1 MINGGNGLY
10 ARIQKF
16 SLRAITR
23 RILIAWNG
31 EGGGVEGLFV
41 VTFLCKFNE
50 FVPPPSGPHP
60 GPLRGIDSVY
70 TRVGAW

>member
-16 SLRAITR
+16 TLRAITR

-31 EGGGVEGLFV
+31 EGGVEGLFV

-50 FVPPPSGPHP
+50 FVPPPVRTPIP
-60 GPLRGIDSVY
+60 AL
-70 TRVGAW
+70 